1 MNYRES
7 DGYYVN
13 RHSCF
18 LLQYHL
24 VLVTKYRH
32 RVMNGDIADAMK
44 GYVQKYFE
52 DRGLVIHALEVQP
65 DHLHVIFDAP
75 PQLELASFVNALKS
89 GSSRIIRRDFPE
101 EIRKFY
107 WKPVFWS
114 LSYFVCTVSDRS
126 ANVVKHYIESQ

>member
-1 MNYRES
+1 MNFREG

-32 RVMNGDIADAMK
+32 RVMTGDIADAMK
-44 GYVQKYFE
+44 GYVGKFFE
-52 DRGLVIHALEVQP
+52 DRRLVIHALEVQP
-65 DHLHVIFDAP
+65 DHLHVKFDAP
-75 PQLELASFVNALKS
+75 PQLELATFVNSLKS
-89 GSSRIIRRDFPE
+89 ASSRRIRSDFPK
-101 EIRKFY
+101 EIGKFY

-126 ANVVKHYIESQ
+126 ASVVKHYIESQ